1 MWNND
6 DMSHDKLRSVDVE
19 IILQKV
25 GCCLCPI
32 FFLGN
37 ISSSI
42 SPSATGLHLG
52 SLLVVHP
59 LWPRPPP
66 LFDLLRRRS
75 GKVDDVPQVVRGQSA
90 VFDVGRA
97 VVVMVVVVPVGKIS
111 QLV

>member
-1 MWNND
+1 MWNNEN
-6 DMSHDKLRSVDVE
+6 MSHDKLRSVDVE
-19 IILQKV
+19 IFPQKV
-25 GCCLCPI
+25 GCCLCPL
-32 FFLGN
+32 FFGN
-37 ISSSI
+37 ISPSI
-42 SPSATGLHLG
+42 SPPATGLHLG

-97 VVVMVVVVPVGKIS
+97 VVVIVVVVPVGKIS
-111 QLV
+111 PLV